1 MVILN
6 DLKFSSFLGRNIY
19 RYLVINAIL
28 IATLS
33 LQWDF
38 KILLQCQVS
47 VPVYISESLK
57 MCSYVQGNND
67 DYTENAAGGLHMIDK
82 CTPQFPLRSGLPGES
97 PSAALAR
104 RP

>member
-38 KILLQCQVS
+38 KTVLQCQVS
-47 VPVYISESLK
+47 VPVCISETPKKGPYS
-57 MCSYVQGNND
+57 Q
-67 DYTENAAGGLHMIDK
+67 ENSDSHTA
-82 CTPQFPLRSGLPGES
+82 TQR
-97 PSAALAR
+97 AALT
-104 RP
+104 